1 MQPQIGGTESPSKK
15 QKNSKSFKNLLKFW
29 VGRVDSSINDQHQAT
44 TKENHFKNATPIARE
59 YLIGVTKTKLDNSVV
74 DLRLSE
80 ENEIDLTCGGDGG
93 TGF

>member
-1 MQPQIGGTESPSKK
+1 MTDGLTYSLTIAIPRGAFAP
-15 QKNSKSFKNLLKFW
+15 KN
-29 VGRVDSSINDQHQAT
+29 
-44 TKENHFKNATPIARE
+44 KENHFKNATPIARE
-59 YLIGVTKTKLDNSVV
+59 NLIGVTKTKLDNSVV